1 MLNLSVQVG
10 IVSNKPTRI
19 ENNALTRKARE
30 DLYHRAYSRVN
41 KAIARGFHIEAI
53 AILESLMC
61 DRLENLLQALHPD
74 SKVELGSLGKLY
86 NSVNKEI
93 EIPESLLIDLKQWN
107 QARGQVIHQLV
118 KISDVDAMNWPERM
132 AFARKTS
139 NDGKKLLGKLRKF
152 TDPKAKALR
161 AGTNL

>member
-107 QARGQVIHQLV
+107 KARGQVIHQLV
-118 KISDVDAMNWPERM
+118 KISDVDAMNWLERM

-139 NDGKKLLGKLRKF
+139 NDGKKLLEKLRKF

-161 AGTNL
+161 AGTNF

>member
-1 MLNLSVQVG
+1 
-10 IVSNKPTRI
+10 VSSKPTRI
-19 ENNALTRKARE
+19 ENSALTRKARE

-86 NSVNKEI
+86 NSVNNEI
-93 EIPESLLIDLKQWN
+93 EIPESLLTGLKQWN
-107 QARGQVIHQLV
+107 KARGQVIHQLV
-118 KISDVDAMNWPERM
+118 KISDVDAMNWLERM

-139 NDGKKLLGKLRKF
+139 NDGKKLLDKLRKF

>member
-1 MLNLSVQVG
+1 MLNQSVQVG

-19 ENNALTRKARE
+19 ENSALTRKARQ

-118 KISDVDAMNWPERM
+118 KISDIDAMNWLERM

-152 TDPKAKALR
+152 TDPKVKALR

>member
-1 MLNLSVQVG
+1 MLNLSVQLG

-107 QARGQVIHQLV
+107 KARGQVIHQLV
-118 KISDVDAMNWPERM
+118 KISDVDAMNWLERM

-139 NDGKKLLGKLRKF
+139 NDGKKLLDKLRKF

-161 AGTNL
+161 AGTNF

>member
-1 MLNLSVQVG
+1 MPSR
-10 IVSNKPTRI
+10 PTRI
-19 ENNALTRKARE
+19 ENSALARKARE

-61 DRLENLLQALHPD
+61 DRLENLLQSINPE

-86 NSVNKEI
+86 NSVNKEV
-93 EIPESLLIDLKQWN
+93 EIPELLLADLKQWN
-107 QARGQVIHQLV
+107 KARSQVIHQLV
-118 KISDVDAMNWPERM
+118 KISDVDAVNWRDRM

-139 NDGKKLLGKLRKF
+139 REGKLILNDLRKF
-152 TDPKAKALR
+152 TDPKVKQFRNGKR
-161 AGTNL
+161 APE

>member
-1 MLNLSVQVG
+1 MV
-10 IVSNKPTRI
+10 IVSSKPTRI
-19 ENNALTRKARE
+19 ENSALTRKARE

-86 NSVNKEI
+86 NSVNNEI
-93 EIPESLLIDLKQWN
+93 EIPESLLTGLKQWN
-107 QARGQVIHQLV
+107 KARGQVIHQLV
-118 KISDVDAMNWPERM
+118 KISDVDAMNWLERM

-139 NDGKKLLGKLRKF
+139 NDGKKLLDKLRKF

>member
-1 MLNLSVQVG
+1 MPNRA
-10 IVSNKPTRI
+10 TRI
-19 ENNALTRKARE
+19 ENSALARKARE

-61 DRLENLLQALHPD
+61 DRLENLLQAIHPD
-74 SKVELGSLGKLY
+74 SKVELSSLGKLY

-93 EIPESLLIDLKQWN
+93 EIPELLLADLKQWN
-107 QARGQVIHQLV
+107 KARGEVIHQLV
-118 KISDVDAMNWPERM
+118 KVSDVDAASWRERM

-139 NDGKKLLGKLRKF
+139 REGKLILNDLRKF
-152 TDPKAKALR
+152 TDPKAKQLR
-161 AGTNL
+161 NAKRAPDSQELLCSW

>member
-1 MLNLSVQVG
+1 MA
-10 IVSNKPTRI
+10 IVPNKPTRI
-19 ENNALTRKARE
+19 ENSTLARMARE

-61 DRLENLLQALHPD
+61 DRLENLLQAINPE

-86 NSVNKEI
+86 NSVSKEI
-93 EIPESLLIDLKQWN
+93 EMPELLLADLKQWN
-107 QARGQVIHQLV
+107 MARGQVIHQLV
-118 KISDVDAMNWPERM
+118 KISDVDAVSWQHRM

-139 NDGKKLLGKLRKF
+139 RDGKLILNELRKF
-152 TDPKAKALR
+152 TDPKARHFRSAKR
-161 AGTNL
+161 APE

>member
-107 QARGQVIHQLV
+107 KARGQVIHQLV
-118 KISDVDAMNWPERM
+118 KISDVDAMNWLERM

-139 NDGKKLLGKLRKF
+139 NDGKKLLDKLRKF

-161 AGTNL
+161 AGTNF

>member
-1 MLNLSVQVG
+1 
-10 IVSNKPTRI
+10 VSNKPTRI

-107 QARGQVIHQLV
+107 KARGQVIHQLV
-118 KISDVDAMNWPERM
+118 KISDVDAMNWLERM

-139 NDGKKLLGKLRKF
+139 NDGKKLLDKLRKF

-161 AGTNL
+161 AGTNF

>member
-1 MLNLSVQVG
+1 MPSR
-10 IVSNKPTRI
+10 PTRI
-19 ENNALTRKARE
+19 ENSALARKARE

-61 DRLENLLQALHPD
+61 DRLENLLQSINPE

-86 NSVNKEI
+86 NSVNKEV
-93 EIPESLLIDLKQWN
+93 EIPELLLADLKQWN
-107 QARGQVIHQLV
+107 KARSQVIHQLV
-118 KISDVDAMNWPERM
+118 KISDVDAVNWRERM

-139 NDGKKLLGKLRKF
+139 REGKLILNDLRKF
-152 TDPKAKALR
+152 TDPKVKQFRIAKRELE
-161 AGTNL
+161 

>member
-1 MLNLSVQVG
+1 
-10 IVSNKPTRI
+10 VSNKPTRI

-107 QARGQVIHQLV
+107 KARGQVIHQLV
-118 KISDVDAMNWPERM
+118 KISDVDAMNWLERM

-139 NDGKKLLGKLRKF
+139 NDGKKLLEKLRKF

-161 AGTNL
+161 AGTNF